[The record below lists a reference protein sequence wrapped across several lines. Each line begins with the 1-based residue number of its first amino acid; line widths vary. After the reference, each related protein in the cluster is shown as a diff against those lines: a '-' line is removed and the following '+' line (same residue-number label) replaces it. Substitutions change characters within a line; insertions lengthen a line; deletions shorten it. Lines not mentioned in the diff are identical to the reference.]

1 MTCLV
6 EKREGRVVSSAAG
19 NNGTGQGGLGLDPV
33 DPLGAMSGATPPGAG
48 APRAEGIVVV
58 EDQGSAILAEEV
70 RKGGPERG

>member
-1 MTCLV
+1 LTCPV

-58 EDQGSAILAEEV
+58 EDQGSTILAEEV